1 VSIVEAALRGGA
13 ISLLILLVL
22 LLLRDARR
30 IPAARFAALFALGV
44 ACYAVVSASELT
56 AGVPAWLLPAKVV
69 AMGNPL
75 IFCLFAAALFDDD
88 FKPSWWHALAWFA
101 VVAVGASCFWVGT
114 PAARIGFSAVGLA
127 CNAVGAWYALAER
140 SVDLVEQRRRLR
152 TVLVVAIAFY
162 ATAII
167 ASEIL
172 FPNGSGGP
180 ALGGAISAGV
190 LAIVIV
196 FALVVLSVNREGS
209 LIPFAQI
216 EPQPLVLVPHRPAA
230 VAGVSERSPEGSE
243 DAGQLAALRRL
254 MEHDRVY
261 REEGLSIGGLAE
273 RLGIAEHALRRLI
286 NQRLGHRNF
295 NAFLN
300 GYRLDEVIAALGDPA
315 QEAVPILTIALDAG
329 FQSLGPFNRAFKSKT
344 GMTPTEFRREQVVSR
359 FRSSSHFS
367 EPRFELRNRKDTSQT
382 Y

>member
-1 VSIVEAALRGGA
+1 MSIVEAALRGGA
-13 ISLLILLVL
+13 VSLLILLVL

-44 ACYAVVSASELT
+44 ACYAVVSAQELT
-56 AGVPAWLLPAKVV
+56 AGLPIWLLPAKVV

-75 IFCLFAAALFDDD
+75 VFCLFAAALFDDD
-88 FKPSWWHALAWFA
+88 FKPSWWHALAWLA
-101 VVAVGASCFWVGT
+101 VVAVGASCFWIGT
-114 PAARIGFSAVGLA
+114 PVARIGFSTVGLA
-127 CNAVGAWYALAER
+127 CNVVGAWYALAER

-152 TVLVVAIAFY
+152 TVLMVVIAFY

-190 LAIVIV
+190 VVIVMV

-209 LIPFAQI
+209 LIPFDQI
-216 EPQPLVLVPHRPAA
+216 EPQPLVLTPRRPAA
-230 VAGVSERSPEGSE
+230 VASVGERLPDGSE

-261 REEGLSIGGLAE
+261 REEGLSIGSLAE
-273 RLGIAEHALRRLI
+273 RLGTAEHVLRRLI

-295 NAFLN
+295 NGFIN
-300 GYRLDEVIAALGDPA
+300 GYRLADAISALSDPGQAEVS
-315 QEAVPILTIALDAG
+315 VLTIALDAG
-329 FQSLGPFNRAFKSKT
+329 FQSIGPFNRAFKAKT
-344 GMTPTEFRREQVVSR
+344 GLTPTDFRRDALER
-359 FRSSSHFS
+359 AR
-367 EPRFELRNRKDTSQT
+367 PRLAG
-382 Y
+382 

>member
-1 VSIVEAALRGGA
+1 MSVVEAALRGGA
-13 ISLLILLVL
+13 ISLLILVAV

-30 IPAARFAALFALGV
+30 IPAALFAALFAFGV

-56 AGVPAWLLPAKVV
+56 AGLPVWLLPVRV
-69 AMGNPL
+69 IAMGNAVV
-75 IFCLFAAALFDDD
+75 FCLFAAALFDDD
-88 FKPSWWHALAWFA
+88 FKPSSWHALAWLA
-101 VVAVGASCFWVGT
+101 VVAVGASCFWIGT
-114 PAARIGFSAVGLA
+114 PAARIGFSAIGLA

-152 TVLVVAIAFY
+152 TVLVVVIAFY

-180 ALGGAISAGV
+180 ALGVAISAGV
-190 LAIVIV
+190 LVIVIV
-196 FALVVLSVNREGS
+196 FALVVLSVNRESS
-209 LIPFAQI
+209 LLPFERS
-216 EPQPLVLVPHRPAA
+216 EPQELVAARLRPAMA
-230 VAGVSERSPEGSE
+230 ASAAERSDEGE
-243 DAGQLAALRRL
+243 DAGHLAALRHV
-254 MEHDRVY
+254 MDHDRVY
-261 REEGLSIGGLAE
+261 REEGLSIGGLAA

-300 GYRLDEVIAALGDPA
+300 GYRLNEVIAALGDPA

-329 FQSLGPFNRAFKSKT
+329 FQSLGPFNRAFKSRT
-344 GMTPTEFRREQVVSR
+344 GMTPSEFRREQLATLAQNGR
-359 FRSSSHFS
+359 LAA
-367 EPRFELRNRKDTSQT
+367 E
-382 Y
+382 